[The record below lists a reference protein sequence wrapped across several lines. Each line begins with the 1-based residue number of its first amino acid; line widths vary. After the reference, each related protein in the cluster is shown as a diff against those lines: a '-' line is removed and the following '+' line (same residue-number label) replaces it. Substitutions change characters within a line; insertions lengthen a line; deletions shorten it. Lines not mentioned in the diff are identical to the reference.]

1 MSRYVFFYKL
11 NSKEGKEHLRDDLT
25 SEKKFEKSFADF
37 ISDRASECGSS
48 FKVSYDQIIKSILKD
63 FNEIHPDELREIVN
77 WYEHLVD
84 RNIFGVN
91 TNYKKNE
98 QLLAEV
104 LKNSG
109 IEPLFEITSSSTSC
123 YAFIFQYGNFTDRY
137 ELDAFDD
144 DDDGGSNIKAYDFIR
159 FIEYVILLTCKIN
172 EADLNGDGAFKYSD
186 EYSNNAQHVIDR
198 IKLAHKDDIKLNK
211 LIEDE
216 FEWIKTHWLEHI
228 EDQKNNDNARITPEA
243 HTVYDTYHFL
253 RSCLE
258 MVESIKD
265 ENKNIVM
272 IHS

>member
-11 NSKEGKEHLRDDLT
+11 NSKEGKEHLHDDLI
-25 SEKKFEKSFADF
+25 SEKKFKKSFADF
-37 ISDRASECGSS
+37 ISDRASQYGSD
-48 FKVSYDQIIKSILKD
+48 FTVSYDQIIKSILKD
-63 FNEIHPDELREIVN
+63 FNEIHPNELWEIVN
-77 WYEHLVD
+77 WYEHLVYG
-84 RNIFGVN
+84 NIFAVN
-91 TNYKKNE
+91 TDHKKNE
-98 QLLAEV
+98 QLLAEM

-109 IEPLFEITSSSTSC
+109 IELLFEITSSSTSC

-137 ELDAFDD
+137 KLDAFDD
-144 DDDGGSNIKAYDFIR
+144 DNDGGSNIKAYDFVR
-159 FIEYVILLTCKIN
+159 FIEYVILLMCKIN
-172 EADLNGDGAFKYSD
+172 EANLDGYGAFNYSD

-198 IKLAHKDDIKLNK
+198 IKLAYKDDIKLNK

-216 FEWIKTHWLEHI
+216 FEWIKKYWLEYI
-228 EDQKNNDNARITPEA
+228 EDQKNNNNARIAPAA
-243 HTVYDTYHFL
+243 HTVYDAYWFL